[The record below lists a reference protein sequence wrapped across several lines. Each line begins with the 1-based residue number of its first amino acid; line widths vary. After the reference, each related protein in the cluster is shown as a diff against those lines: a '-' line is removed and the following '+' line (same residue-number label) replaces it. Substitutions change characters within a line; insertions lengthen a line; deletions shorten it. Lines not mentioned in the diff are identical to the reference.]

1 MSSWHD
7 DDEPH
12 AARLV
17 LLSLT
22 SEREEGL
29 SMIRTQLASD
39 GDAAAAAAL
48 PVLLST
54 YNYYLDPHLR
64 TQLVATLEAIVAHDS
79 QYLSQVF
86 QFVAQVST
94 AGLAVTLVLTL
105 LSWVNHFLPQAAP
118 DAELAK
124 TALTSQA
131 RLVENI
137 VAHCQ
142 GQTQKHLARI
152 KLLAIHSSQMAV
164 AALVL
169 RNPQLLQSVSLDKME
184 ASVGCCFL
192 GLLARAPPNTIANDY
207 IATAG
212 EWYGNQVLLLKT
224 AVPVLSLKL
233 FGEFVTAYITADVF
247 KTSIL
252 PLAEKAVLR
261 LLELSWGTNL
271 PPLFLACDFDMS
283 VVLSL
288 KLFPLM
294 LTAMKLP
301 KPAVVEGATAAATQV
316 VLKTKEQQPKLIDEI
331 AKTLKATLNVDAKR
345 SIANLFTMVK
355 TDDTPEVGAHLLD
368 TLIPIIAKEQN
379 EVLLEPLA
387 RVFCRL
393 ATTDAKYVAVIAKG
407 LDDKKPQIKRVW
419 LLAVTDASP
428 AVVEQVKPQLQ
439 KVVDAAI
446 DTPLPMVA
454 SKLMVGAFVALTI
467 TDYNPPKA
475 LGLLVNGDVYTK
487 LSGDDLG
494 PYIKALRATDGELEA
509 TKYADAWLWAM
520 TSPQV
525 DYQTRLQAVALAK
538 EVANT
543 HLWFSLQLI
552 DLLKRALQTGTP
564 EMMAKLVP
572 QVLAMLTQLDSV
584 DAVKQNTLALVVI
597 ANHAKVPVNNGWIGL
612 LQRSRGANDI
622 AKLVL
627 ETYQELLDTLTEEV
641 FGESESLWH
650 QALVKTIALLG
661 FILPEPVVPELLSRI
676 KNTYREVYQQLVTV
690 DNDKIAI
697 WQHQG
702 PEPYVDVLAKGKPE
716 DKNLKDY
723 ETRKWEEL
731 LKKDLKKKPTL
742 TKEQQ
747 AQVKA
752 QLEVEQSI
760 RLEINQ
766 WVFKLKLVVAIYGAL
781 TDTAKL
787 NVDNA
792 TAYWFPDAVS
802 KLLQLAKA
810 PHTEAVV
817 GTQVVDT
824 FLQLLELCTPKL
836 AAIRQM
842 LGVATLRTSKVAVSP
857 AFSAEPLLSLVGRL
871 LYRIKMV
878 SDSQPLDLTT
888 LTYCMPLLVQVL
900 KIGYNKTVANAQ
912 QKKVVTSEFVD
923 EDPEEEHLL
932 LALDIIQNHAS
943 QFELAAHAQVMPRT
957 PILEVVVA
965 LMKLPQRAKLAKE
978 TLTSLCHY
986 IGISPLPEDLE
997 LLLSAVIVPE
1007 VYVKH
1012 AVLEAIDAEFDLH
1025 AEGLK
1030 FSPEVWIAVHDND
1043 DAVAETAATVWQ
1055 DSQFQLPEDALEQLL
1070 KFFGASDAGMRLV
1083 VARLFVNAVAGLKQ
1097 PEKAVKLLLDHF
1109 RQYRDPPPPKKDAFG
1124 LVIKLLELSKDPWEH
1139 RHTVALALKMMADQV
1154 EPTLMPETFKFM
1166 IEESLL
1172 GDRHDEVRSELLNAA
1187 VDLITAQG
1195 VSVVD
1200 ELSPIIEACLNL
1212 ADKGLKEQDTLKELA
1227 IVCYGALAQHLDGAA
1242 LFGVIDQ
1249 LVTSLATPSED
1260 VQVAIGKAFAPLVP
1274 KMGDQYLDY
1283 LDKLLNDLLD
1293 ATKLMPVRRGLAY
1306 GMAGLVHGYGIK
1318 ALAEFDIVRQL
1329 LDASDDKKLAER
1341 RESVAFA
1348 FECLSHALGKFFEP
1362 YVISEVLPVLLKQL
1376 GDMLPEVREATDY
1389 AARQIMK
1396 NTTSFGVKKLIPVA
1410 IRNLDEIAWRTK
1422 KGLVELLGNM
1432 AYLDPAQLLASLLL
1446 IIPEIVGVLNDTH
1459 KEVRKAADASLKKFG
1474 EVIRNPE
1481 IQAIVPALIDAIG
1494 DPTKHTET
1502 ALDQLIHTQ
1511 FVHYID
1517 GPSLALIIHVIH
1529 RGMRDR
1535 SAAVK
1540 KKACQIVGNMAIL
1553 VDAKDLEPYLN
1564 QLVLELEVAMVDPVP
1579 ATRLTAA
1586 RALGS
1591 LVEKLGEPLFP
1602 ELIPLLVATLNDP
1615 ERAGDRL
1622 GSAQALA
1629 EVICGLGIA
1638 KLEEMLPLVLEGALL
1653 PKLAV
1658 RAGFMPLLLYLPV
1671 CFGSLFAPY
1680 LNQTIPPILSGLAD
1694 SDADVSDT
1702 ALRAGRLI
1710 VNNYAKKAVDLL
1722 LPELERGL
1730 GDDNYRIRLSLV
1742 ELTGD
1747 LLFQIA
1753 GISGKNA
1760 ADSAGDSGA
1769 DTTADDA
1776 VELALLGEVAQALID
1791 ALGQQRRDHVLA
1803 LLFLC
1808 RSDVAGIVR
1817 AAAVDIWNALV
1828 GNTPKTVK
1836 QILPTLISIIVVRL
1850 ALADDTHRKIAAT
1863 CLGDTVRRVGANALA
1878 QMLPTLRANL
1888 DAATDS
1894 DAKQGIC
1901 IATTELVALALDEAL
1916 AQYQDV
1922 FVDIIKQAV
1931 IDDSP
1936 AVRAEAAVA
1945 FEALVAAVGKP
1956 AIDEIVPDLLRLM
1969 ALPQRAQALAGLRD
1983 LMAAQA
1989 ETIFPILLPTL
2000 LAPPMDAFKA
2010 QALAQVCLVAGLA
2023 LLRRLGTIVLT
2034 LVEALVANPD
2044 DTAVAE
2050 ALDAVLVAVDDDGA
2064 HALLQQLLLLV
2075 KHEDAA
2081 HRAAIYARLGNFFA
2095 HTQLDYS
2102 MYLSELVS
2110 QFVLSLGDRDPVVVQ
2125 GTFEALS
2132 ALVKAQPKEQL
2143 EKLVRPAAQALEML
2157 GVRDCDLAGF
2167 ALPKGP
2173 QCVLPIFSHGLM
2185 YGSSELKE
2193 VAARAIGDVIG
2204 KTPAANLKPF
2214 ATTITG
2220 PLIRV
2225 IGEKVGPSVKLAILH
2240 ALNALLEKIPQFLR
2254 PFVPQLQ
2261 RTFVRLLSDPSSDDL
2276 RKRAVECLATLIKFQ
2291 PRVDALVS
2299 ELVQGVTLAPDQ
2311 GVKTAMLQ
2319 AMLAVVAHGGSNML
2333 EQLKA
2338 QVLQLAQQEIGGSS
2352 NAELAVASAE
2362 LMGAIAKV
2370 VLAEEAALILRLK
2383 VLDNDTKDKFG
2394 VLTVNLF
2401 LRYAPSHIFADD
2413 SLLSQIVD
2421 YVTLALTDANAEISE
2436 NGTVAIGKLLL
2447 GGDLAA
2453 AYEDKVFDALAIVTV
2468 APPSLS
2474 TVTRRLALVVIRT
2487 VARLKNS
2494 VVARHLDAVVP
2505 LVFASLRDRVIPIKL
2520 AAEKAYLA
2528 VFNLVEDEQATMF
2541 EQWFAGKDKIVTVTG
2556 AEIVPRLVGDYTKRV
2571 ALRLATAE
2579 REKLAAGGDAEEMF
2593 SDQFEDEKEVWKV
2606 GV

>member
-1 MSSWHD
+1 MSSWPDHQ
-7 DDEPH
+7 PQVK
-12 AARLV
+12 RLV

-22 SEREEGL
+22 SEREQGL
-29 SMIRTQLASD
+29 DLIRTLLPASD
-39 GDAAAAAAL
+39 AAGVL
-48 PVLLST
+48 PLLLST

-64 TQLVATLEAIVAHDS
+64 HQLVTTLDAIVAHDAS
-79 QYLSQVF
+79 HVKAIFAY
-86 QFVAQVST
+86 VADVGK
-94 AGLAVTLVLTL
+94 ANLAVTLLLTL
-105 LSWVNHFLPQAAP
+105 LSWVNHFMAGAAA
-118 DAELAK
+118 DGELM
-124 TALTSQA
+124 TVALSSQA
-131 RLVENI
+131 ELVENI
-137 VAHCQ
+137 VSHCH
-142 GQTQKHLARI
+142 GQSQKHLARI
-152 KLLAIHSSQMAV
+152 KLLAVHSSQMAI
-164 AALVL
+164 AGAML
-169 RNPQLLQSVSLDKME
+169 RNPQLLDNVALALMTP
-184 ASVGCCFL
+184 SVGLCFL
-192 GLLARAPPNTIANDY
+192 GLLAKAPANSISSEY
-207 IATAG
+207 ITKAG
-212 EWYGNQVLLLKT
+212 DWYGAQVLLSKN
-224 AVPVLSLKL
+224 AVPTPSLEL
-233 FGEFVTAYITADVF
+233 FGEFVSAYVSSDVF
-247 KTSIL
+247 VASIL
-252 PLAEKAVLR
+252 PSAEKAVLR

-271 PPLFLACDFDMS
+271 PPLFASCDFDMS
-283 VVLSL
+283 VVLTL
-288 KLFPLM
+288 KLFALM
-294 LTAMKLP
+294 LTALKLP
-301 KPAVVEGATAAATQV
+301 KPTVVAGATEAATQV
-316 VLKTKEQQPKLIDEI
+316 VQKTQDEKVKLIDEI
-331 AKTLKATLNVDAKR
+331 AKTLKATLNVEAKR
-345 SIANLFTMVK
+345 TIANLFTLI
-355 TDDTPEVGAHLLD
+355 DAHTPEIATHLLD
-368 TLIPIIAKEQN
+368 TLTPIIAKEAN
-379 EVLLEPLA
+379 EVLLEPLV
-387 RVFCRL
+387 RLFCKL
-393 ATTDAKYVAVIAKG
+393 ATPEAKYVAVVAKG

-419 LLAVTDASP
+419 LLAITQAAP
-428 AVVEQVKPQLQ
+428 EVVDQVKPQLLA
-439 KVVDAAI
+439 VVDAAI
-446 DTPLPMVA
+446 DTPMPMVA
-454 SKLMVGAFVALTI
+454 SKLMVGAYVALAI

-475 LGLLVNGDVYTK
+475 FGLLVNSDVYTK

-494 PYIKALRATDGELEA
+494 PYINALHRASAVQDDDEA
-509 TKYADAWLWAM
+509 RAKYADAWLWVM

-525 DYQTRLQAVALAK
+525 SYATRLQAVKVAK
-538 EVANT
+538 QVANAQP
-543 HLWFSLQLI
+543 WFGLAVV
-552 DLLKRALQTGTP
+552 DALKRSLHTEKP
-564 EMMAKLVP
+564 PVVEKLVP
-572 QVLAMLTQLDSV
+572 AVLAMLTQLD
-584 DAVKQNTLALVVI
+584 DAEQVKQNALALVVV

-612 LQRSRGANDI
+612 LQRSHGANDI

-627 ETYQELLDTLTEEV
+627 DNYQQLVSQLCDEV
-641 FGESESLWH
+641 FADSDAAWH
-650 QALVKTIALLG
+650 EALVLTIALLG
-661 FILPEPVVPELLSRI
+661 FILPEPVVPELLTKI
-676 KNTYREVYQQLVTV
+676 KHVYTECYGKLMAI
-690 DNDKIAI
+690 DDEKIAI

-702 PEPYVDVLAKGKPE
+702 VEPYVNVLAKGKPE

-742 TKEQQ
+742 TREQQ

-752 QLEVEQSI
+752 QLEVEQGI
-760 RLEINQ
+760 RSEIDT
-766 WVFKLKLVVAIYGAL
+766 WVYKLRSVVAIFAAL
-781 TDTAKL
+781 TNTAKL

-792 TAYWFPDAVS
+792 TAYWFPDAVI
-802 KLLQLAKA
+802 KLLELAKSS
-810 PHTEAVV
+810 HSTTVFNS
-817 GTQVVDT
+817 QVTDT

-836 AAIRQM
+836 AAIRKM
-842 LGVATLRTSKVAVSP
+842 LGVATLRTLKIAVDP
-857 AFSAEPLLSLVGRL
+857 AYAAEPLLALVGRL

-878 SDSQPLDLTT
+878 LDSQPLDLTT

-900 KIGYNKTVANAQ
+900 KIGYHKTVANAS
-912 QKKVVTSEFVD
+912 QKKVVTLEFVD

-932 LALDIIQNHAS
+932 LALEIILNHAS
-943 QFELAAHAQVMPRT
+943 QFALAAHAKVMPRT

-965 LMKLPQRAKLAKE
+965 LMKLPSRAKLAKE
-978 TLTSLCHY
+978 TLTLLCHY
-986 IGISPLPEDLE
+986 IGISPLPEDLH
-997 LLLSAVIVPE
+997 LLLGAVIVPE

-1025 AEGLK
+1025 AEGLT

-1055 DSQFQLPEDALEQLL
+1055 DSQFSLPDDALEQLL
-1070 KFFGASDAGMRLV
+1070 QFFGASDAGMRYC
-1083 VARLFVNAVAGLKQ
+1083 VARSYVNAVAGLKQ
-1097 PEKAVKLLLDHF
+1097 PERAVELLLNHL
-1109 RQYRDPPPPKKDAFG
+1109 RANRDPPPPKKDAFG
-1124 LVIKLLELSKDPWEH
+1124 LVIKLLELSKDPWEQ

-1154 EPTLMPETFKFM
+1154 KPESMPTIFEFM
-1166 IEESLL
+1166 INEALL
-1172 GDRHDEVRSELLNAA
+1172 GDRHDEVRAELLNAA

-1195 VSVVD
+1195 AQVVD

-1212 ADKGLKEQDTLKELA
+1212 ADAGLKAQDTLKELA
-1227 IVCYGALAQHLDGAA
+1227 IVCYGALAQHLEGAA

-1249 LVTSLATPSED
+1249 LVVLLATPLED
-1260 VQVAIGKAFAPLVP
+1260 VQVAIGKGIAPLVA
-1274 KMGDQYLDY
+1274 KMGSKFLDY
-1283 LDKLLNDLLD
+1283 LDNLLQQLLD
-1293 ATKLMPVRRGLAY
+1293 ETKLMPVRRGLAY

-1318 ALAEFDIVRQL
+1318 ALAEYDIVRQL
-1329 LDASDDKKLAER
+1329 LDASDDKKVAER
-1341 RESVAFA
+1341 RELVAFA

-1362 YVISEVLPVLLKQL
+1362 YVILEVLPVLLKQL
-1376 GDMLPEVREATDY
+1376 GDMSPEVREATDY

-1410 IRNLDEIAWRTK
+1410 IRNLDEIAWRSK
-1422 KGLVELLGNM
+1422 KGSVELLGNM
-1432 AYLDPAQLLASLLL
+1432 AYLDPAQLLALLLL

-1481 IQAIVPALIDAIG
+1481 IQAIVPSLIDAIG
-1494 DPTKHTET
+1494 DPTKHTDT

-1535 SAAVK
+1535 LAAVK

-1553 VDAKDLEPYLN
+1553 VDAKDLEPYLG
-1564 QLVLELEVAMVDPVP
+1564 QLVSELEVAMVDPVP

-1591 LVEKLGEPLFP
+1591 LVEKLGEQQFP
-1602 ELIPLLVATLNDP
+1602 ELIPSLLATLNDP

-1622 GSAQALA
+1622 GLAQALA
-1629 EVICGLGIA
+1629 EVICGLGIG
-1638 KLEEMLPLVLEGALL
+1638 KLEEMLPTVLSGALL
-1653 PKLAV
+1653 SLLAV
-1658 RAGFMPLLLYLPV
+1658 RAGYMPLLLYLPV

-1694 SDADVSDT
+1694 TDADVSDT

-1753 GISGKNA
+1753 GISGKT
-1760 ADSAGDSGA
+1760 DTAGGDH
-1769 DTTADDA
+1769 DNEDDDEVA

-1791 ALGQQRRDHVLA
+1791 TLGQQRRDHVLA

-1808 RSDVAGIVR
+1808 RLDVAGIVR
-1817 AAAVDIWNALV
+1817 AAAIDIWNALV

-1888 DAATDS
+1888 DGATDS

-1901 IATTELVALALDEAL
+1901 IATTELIRLALDEAL
-1916 AQYQDV
+1916 RQYQPV
-1922 FVDIIKQAV
+1922 FVDIVRQAV
-1931 IDDSP
+1931 VDDAP
-1936 AVRAEAAVA
+1936 QVRAEAAVA
-1945 FEALVAAVGKP
+1945 FEALVDALGKE
-1956 AIDEIVPDLLRLM
+1956 AIDEIVPNLLLLM
-1969 ALPQRAQALAGLRD
+1969 AGSQRTQALAGLRD
-1983 LMAAQA
+1983 LMTAQA

-2000 LAPPMDAFKA
+2000 LSPPMDSFKA
-2010 QALAQVCLVAGLA
+2010 QALAQLCLVAGLA
-2023 LLRRLGTIVLT
+2023 LLRRLGAIVLT
-2034 LVEALVANPD
+2034 LVEALVATPD
-2044 DTAVAE
+2044 DTEVAL
-2050 ALDAVLVAVDDDGA
+2050 ALDAVLVAVDDDGC
-2064 HALLQQLLLLV
+2064 HALLQQILSLV

-2081 HRAAIYARLGNFFA
+2081 TRAAIYARLGGFFA
-2095 HTQLDYS
+2095 HTSLDYS
-2102 MYLSELVS
+2102 MYLNELVL

-2125 GTFEALS
+2125 GTFDALL

-2193 VAARAIGDVIG
+2193 VAANAIGDVIG

-2225 IGEKVGPSVKLAILH
+2225 IGEKVGAPVKLAILH
-2240 ALNALLEKIPQFLR
+2240 ALNALLQKIPQFLR

-2261 RTFVRLLSDPSSDDL
+2261 RTFVRLLGDSSSDEL
-2276 RKRAVECLATLIKFQ
+2276 RKRAVACLATLIKFQ

-2299 ELVQGVTLAPDQ
+2299 ELVAGTTLATDA

-2319 AMLAVVAHGGSNML
+2319 AMLAVVDQGGAAMS

-2338 QVLQLAQQEIGGSS
+2338 QVLQLAQQEIGGA
-2352 NAELAVASAE
+2352 NNELAAVAYAE

-2370 VLAEEAALILRLK
+2370 VLAEEAAHILRLK
-2383 VLDNDTKDKFG
+2383 VLDNSEVKDKFG
-2394 VLTVNLF
+2394 VLTVNSF
-2401 LRYAPSHIFADD
+2401 LRYAPAHIFGDA
-2413 SLLSQIVD
+2413 SLLAQIVD
-2421 YVTLALTDANAEISE
+2421 YVTAALMDANAEISE
-2436 NGTVAIGKLLL
+2436 NGTVAMGKLLL
-2447 GGDLAA
+2447 GGELGEANEAKVMETLAT
-2453 AYEDKVFDALAIVTV
+2453 VTV
-2468 APPSLS
+2468 APPSSS
-2474 TVTRRLALVVIRT
+2474 TSTRRLALVVVRT
-2487 VARLKNS
+2487 VARINNA
-2494 VVARHLDAVVP
+2494 VVARHLDIIVP
-2505 LVFASLRDRVIPIKL
+2505 LVFASLRDRIIPIKL

-2528 VFNLVEDEQATMF
+2528 VFNLVEDEQGQMF
-2541 EQWFAGKDKIVTVTG
+2541 DQWFTGKDKIVTITG
-2556 AEIVPRLVGDYTKRV
+2556 TEIIPRLVGDYTKRV

-2579 REKLAAGGDAEEMF
+2579 REKISAGGDAEEMF